1 MLEMDANDNK
11 LIEQENMF
19 YNLPLGKLSTLKE
32 LVDNVGSE
40 TDQLAF
46 RIRHAELAMK
56 EALSFDMDTESRYV
70 WKFIV
75 STMKLY
81 NRLRDEALT
90 ACGVVEDDNSIGEE
104 GGEL

>member
-1 MLEMDANDNK
+1 MLEMEANENK
-11 LIEQENMF
+11 LVE
-19 YNLPLGKLSTLKE
+19 GKLSTLKE
-32 LVDNVGSE
+32 LVEDVGSD
-40 TDQLAF
+40 TDKLAF
-46 RIRHAELAMK
+46 RIRHAELAMI

-81 NRLRDEALT
+81 NSLRNEALA
-90 ACGVVEDDNSIGEE
+90 ACGVVDDNSIEEE

>member
-1 MLEMDANDNK
+1 MLEMDANENK
-11 LIEQENMF
+11 LVEQENMF

-32 LVDNVGSE
+32 LVEDVGSD
-40 TDQLAF
+40 TDKLAF
-46 RIRHAELAMK
+46 RIRHAELAMI

-81 NRLRDEALT
+81 NSLRNEALA
-90 ACGVVEDDNSIGEE
+90 ACGVVDDNSIEEE